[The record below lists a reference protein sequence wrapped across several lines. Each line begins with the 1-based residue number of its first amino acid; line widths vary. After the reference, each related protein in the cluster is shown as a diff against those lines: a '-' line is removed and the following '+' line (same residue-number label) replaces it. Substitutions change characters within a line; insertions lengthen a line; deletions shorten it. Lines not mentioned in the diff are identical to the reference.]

1 VFYVIIYRS
10 PRGAISFKKGIMKI
24 QTNRSSRNFLRK
36 NEQIR
41 VPEIR
46 LINSDGAMLGIV
58 NTREALAKAR
68 EQELDLV
75 EISPTAQP
83 PVCKILDYSKY
94 LYEQGK
100 KNKDAKKKQKATAL
114 KEIRLK
120 SRIASHDLD
129 VKVKQIEGFLRK
141 RDMVRVY
148 VMFYGRENQHKD
160 IGFAMLNDMKAKLAE
175 VGDIDGTIQTQ
186 GNRVTVTFVPKN

>member
-1 VFYVIIYRS
+1 MYMS
-10 PRGAISFKKGIMKI
+10 PKGAISFIKGIMKI
-24 QTNRSSRNFLRK
+24 QTNKSSKNFLRK

-41 VPEIR
+41 VPEVR
-46 LINSDGAMLGIV
+46 LINSDGAMLGIT

-100 KNKDAKKKQKATAL
+100 KNKDAKRKQKTTAL

-141 RDMVRVY
+141 KDMVRVY

-160 IGFAMLNDMKAKLAE
+160 IGFTMLNEMKTRLAE
-175 VGDIDGTIQTQ
+175 AGDIDGGIQTQ
-186 GNRVTVTFVPKN
+186 GNRVTVTFIPKA

>member
-1 VFYVIIYRS
+1 
-10 PRGAISFKKGIMKI
+10 MKI
-24 QTNRSSRNFLRK
+24 QTNKSSKNFLRK

-41 VPEIR
+41 VPEVR
-46 LINSDGAMLGIV
+46 LINSDGAMLGIT

-100 KNKDAKKKQKATAL
+100 KNKDAKRKQKTTAL

-141 RDMVRVY
+141 KDMVRVY

-160 IGFAMLNDMKAKLAE
+160 IGFTMLNEMKTRLAE
-175 VGDIDGTIQTQ
+175 AGDIDGGIQTQ
-186 GNRVTVTFVPKN
+186 GNRVTVTFIPKA

>member
-1 VFYVIIYRS
+1 MS
-10 PRGAISFKKGIMKI
+10 LKGAISLKMGIMKI
-24 QTNRSSRNFLRK
+24 QTNKSSKNFLRK

-41 VPEIR
+41 VPEVR

-100 KNKDAKKKQKATAL
+100 KNKDAKKKQKTTLL

-141 RDMVRVY
+141 KDMVRVS

-160 IGFAMLNDMKAKLAE
+160 IGFAMLNDMKTKLAE
-175 VGDIDGTIQTQ
+175 AGDIDGGIQTQ
-186 GNRVTVTFVPKN
+186 GNRVTVTFIPKA